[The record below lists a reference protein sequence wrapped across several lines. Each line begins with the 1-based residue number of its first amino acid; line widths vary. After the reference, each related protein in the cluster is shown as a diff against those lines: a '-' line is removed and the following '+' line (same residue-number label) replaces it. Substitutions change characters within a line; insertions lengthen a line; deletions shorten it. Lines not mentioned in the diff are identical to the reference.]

1 MKKRIKYLS
10 FILFSVLSFG
20 MFLGGAKANEFS
32 SGVTIQKGE
41 SHRFKTTLVCTSN
54 NTGIVTAVRDGRYY
68 VLNAVGYG
76 STTVFCTNGA
86 QYGTINVTVPSAN
99 GVQGGACYACG
110 SSQGGSYKWYS
121 AGQIVSSNC
130 ALYSSSITQSA
141 CEAKNNIS
149 VNLINKEIQ
158 QGKSSMVG
166 SYQYCSVQTG
176 SVTASKGSSGKWYIK
191 ADSSASGTAIVNCKT
206 SSGSIDQYA
215 ISIVA
220 AGTSTHPNGSNYNS
234 GSSTSSSG
242 TSMTANACLDANSKG
257 CAQIDASANIVDA
270 PTKYTEAGFCTDSVI
285 KLNPKS
291 EWASGS
297 AVTGLSTTKT
307 YTVTA
312 HCTDDSSSTYTAY
325 CVDPAVKGPTE
336 SGWEYTADEQLDLDS
351 DFGKAIYCL
360 YKNSG
365 GADYTTI
372 QDTARLLM
380 VKYGQPFLGIA
391 NGPYKKHALM
401 YQSYGGSTA
410 LMGTVESCISS
421 VQNNSM
427 QMSFTQLSNSYANG
441 NVTVKY
447 RLILKNP
454 KSGVDINNVDIAVKD
469 VNGGSVGYTKTVENV
484 VNGDN
489 QISADVVLVIPAG
502 SNCTLNVTASLKY
515 NDPDD
520 VRNVFFA
527 RAKKN
532 NMAQRFLVINNKG
545 NAPLTLT
552 ETASLNLSDNPS
564 CVPNTPENL
573 ACVATNGFLCTP
585 SETVATVYEGKSVG
599 ASADWD
605 TCIVDKSDPNG
616 NEYTIQEAGAHNYC
630 KVVCKEDYA
639 FKMPGDLGTV
649 SQGRYISINLDNR
662 YHAVA
667 GVAAQR
673 TCVSTDIKV
682 DAYQTR
688 AVQLKQTMLEQ
699 LNLYNYYKGML
710 ERLEEGQS
718 GLSQIDFDT
727 YYTADEDDKG
737 AKHTD
742 RYYDVT
748 TSDCPTPSTLSND
761 TADYIDGADT
771 FYLEDF
777 TFKFKYKS
785 YKLSLTGSNSNILKA
800 DFVIEKEDN
809 EGNTANDPD
818 GVGKILS
825 NKEPNDGVYTG
836 TKTICPSGA
845 YITRPYPTG
854 DVTTCTVPEV
864 TGSCNGTYTS
874 YSGTKSKAQSNYDDV
889 KIKINEKMTD
899 AKGEYTK
906 ARKELQSIT
915 EEINMCTTWS
925 TDYQFDPEITFT
937 YDESSYMEMM
947 NGNNKLKMDG
957 EAKVNSTK
965 HYCSSDTSYAGVFGC
980 STTPSDSNIITT
992 KYYSSITQD
1001 GTPNSLV
1008 ETPYYNYRRIGSIDK
1023 YGDVAGQQFIYFKSM
1038 VPFYTYPSK
1047 GFVTAN
1053 EKQPNSQLV
1062 DIDDPNR
1069 GSNEADGLIYPISL
1083 TTPVGNYTYTLKF
1096 ANIGQYFNSSKNLGR
1111 IMGANGYLS
1120 GTAQDQFVCT
1130 YKVESIIP
1138 DTPDSENT
1146 CEIIK
1151 ASDVCK
1157 GSPMSDE
1164 CFSKLLS
1171 SSCCDYIDLNK
1182 DVTQTRIDDY
1192 NAACPRSNT
1201 CSGYRTINYTT
1212 TIGNYDSVKVT
1223 DNGKLQFYV
1232 KSVSLNNLF
1241 PNGDNSKGINWIKA
1255 TSGAENNGQSQDT
1268 ANIIKEI
1275 EDKGEQI
1282 YGDDN
1287 SLIYSIKL
1295 TPACMAHVREYNKE
1309 QETNSLGFADYT
1321 LTTNYGDKSKGAND
1335 SSTFLSQLENS
1346 GCVVYKNKLN

>member
-1 MKKRIKYLS
+1 MKNRVKYIC

-20 MFLGGAKANEFS
+20 VFLEGASANS
-32 SGVTIQKGE
+32 VTPVSK
-41 SHRFKTTLVCTSN
+41 
-54 NTGIVTAVRDGRYY
+54 
-68 VLNAVGYG
+68 
-76 STTVFCTNGA
+76 
-86 QYGTINVTVPSAN
+86 TINVGNMFLSYNEKYDGYKWKSTTDNTCGNLGVVSAGIFTAKKAGNCSLNVKFSSLFKGTVDVTYFITVVDPDSSSSSSGSSSSSNKAVN
-99 GVQGGACYACG
+99 GVEGGACYACG
-110 SSQGGSYKWYS
+110 NSQGGSYKWYY
-121 AGQIVSSNC
+121 AGQTLPSNC
-130 ALYSSSITQSA
+130 ALNDNKIPKST
-141 CEAKNNIS
+141 CEAKNS
-149 VNLINKEIQ
+149 
-158 QGKSSMVG
+158 G
-166 SYQYCSVQTG
+166 
-176 SVTASKGSSGKWYIK
+176 GSS
-191 ADSSASGTAIVNCKT
+191 
-206 SSGSIDQYA
+206 SSGS
-215 ISIVA
+215 
-220 AGTSTHPNGSNYNS
+220 NG
-234 GSSTSSSG
+234 GSTSGTSSG
-242 TSMTANACLDANSKG
+242 TSIQSNACLDANSKG

-360 YKNSG
+360 YKNSS

-372 QDTARLLM
+372 QDTSRLLM

-401 YQSYGGSTA
+401 YQSYGGSTS

-469 VNGGSVGYTKTVENV
+469 VNGGSVGYTKTIENV

-564 CVPNTPENL
+564 CVPNTPEDL
-573 ACVATNGFLCTP
+573 TCVATNGFLCTP
-585 SETVATVYEGKSVG
+585 NETVATVYEGKSVG

-649 SQGRYISINLDNR
+649 KQGRYISINLDNR

-682 DAYQTR
+682 DAYQTS
-688 AVQLKQTMLEQ
+688 AVALKQTMLEQ
-699 LNLYNYYKGML
+699 LNLYNYYKGMYD
-710 ERLEEGQS
+710 RLEEGQD
-718 GLSQIDFDT
+718 GLEKIDFDT
-727 YYTADEDDKG
+727 YYTANDNKLG
-737 AKHTD
+737 ATHHD
-742 RYYDVT
+742 NHYSRG
-748 TSDCPTPSTLSND
+748 SCPTDETV
-761 TADYIDGADT
+761 DYREFTTED
-771 FYLEDF
+771 FYLEAF
-777 TFKFKYKS
+777 TFKFKYNT
-785 YKLSLTGSNSNILKA
+785 YKLSLNGSNSNILKA
-800 DFVIEKEDN
+800 EFVIDQENLEDSKTIESNIDTESKDYKGKEKKCPSNQYHHYED
-809 EGNTANDPD
+809 
-818 GVGKILS
+818 
-825 NKEPNDGVYTG
+825 G
-836 TKTICPSGA
+836 TKA
-845 YITRPYPTG
+845 
-854 DVTTCTVPEV
+854 CTVPEEDNECSGKF
-864 TGSCNGTYTS
+864 TIYI
-874 YSGTKSKAQSNYDDV
+874 GTKDGAQAKYDAVKEEAYKLYKKALEDFESASN
-889 KIKINEKMTD
+889 
-899 AKGEYTK
+899 
-906 ARKELQSIT
+906 ELRDIT

-957 EAKVNSTK
+957 DAQVNSTK
-965 HYCSSDTSYAGVFGC
+965 YYCSSDTSYAGTFGC
-980 STTPSDSNIITT
+980 ATSPSDSNKIST
-992 KYYSSITQD
+992 KYYGAITND
-1001 GTPNSLV
+1001 GKPSKDNVIS
-1008 ETPYYNYRRIGSIDK
+1008 YYNYRKIGSIDK

-1083 TTPVGNYTYTLKF
+1083 TTPEGNYTYTLKF

-1111 IMGANGYLS
+1111 IMGTNGYLS

-1130 YKVESIIP
+1130 YKVEPIIP
-1138 DTPDSENT
+1138 STDDENKCAT
-1146 CEIIK
+1146 IA
-1151 ASDVCK
+1151 ASDKCK
-1157 GSPMSDE
+1157 SNPMSDE
-1164 CFSKLLS
+1164 CFYELLNS
-1171 SSCCDYIDLNK
+1171 NCCDYIDLNK
-1182 DVTQTRIDDY
+1182 DVTVSRIDDY

-1241 PNGDNSKGINWIKA
+1241 PNGDSSKGLNWMGS
-1255 TSGAENNGQSQDT
+1255 TSGAENNGQSQD
-1268 ANIIKEI
+1268 ISEVIKDI

-1282 YGDDN
+1282 YGNDD

>member
-1 MKKRIKYLS
+1 MKNRVKYIS

-20 MFLGGAKANEFS
+20 VFFTTSLAMQPSAGLDNAETINLDGPEYFFNLTYSNVSWCTISDTNIAKFSKSFLNVRITAVAPGKTTASCIVDDKKKNYTIIVGNGTDSSSSSNGSSSSSKKAV
-32 SGVTIQKGE
+32 SGVE
-41 SHRFKTTLVCTSN
+41 
-54 NTGIVTAVRDGRYY
+54 
-68 VLNAVGYG
+68 
-76 STTVFCTNGA
+76 
-86 QYGTINVTVPSAN
+86 
-99 GVQGGACYACG
+99 GGACYACG
-110 SSQGGSYKWYS
+110 NSQGGSYKWYY
-121 AGQIVSSNC
+121 AGQTLPSNC
-130 ALYSSSITQSA
+130 ALNDNKIPKST
-141 CEAKNNIS
+141 CEAKNS
-149 VNLINKEIQ
+149 
-158 QGKSSMVG
+158 G
-166 SYQYCSVQTG
+166 
-176 SVTASKGSSGKWYIK
+176 GSS
-191 ADSSASGTAIVNCKT
+191 
-206 SSGSIDQYA
+206 SSGSNGG
-215 ISIVA
+215 STG
-220 AGTSTHPNGSNYNS
+220 GT
-234 GSSTSSSG
+234 SSG
-242 TSMTANACLDANSKG
+242 TSIQSNACLDANSKG

-291 EWASGS
+291 EWVSGS

-427 QMSFTQLSNSYANG
+427 QMSFTQLSNSYVNG

-469 VNGGSVGYTKTVENV
+469 VNGGSVGYTKTIENV

-552 ETASLNLSDNPS
+552 ETTSLNLSDNPS

-605 TCIVDKSDPNG
+605 ACIVDKSDPNG
-616 NEYTIQEAGAHNYC
+616 NEYTIQEAGSHNYC

-649 SQGRYISINLDNR
+649 KQGRYISINLDNR

-699 LNLYNYYKGML
+699 LNLYNYYKGMYD
-710 ERLEEGQS
+710 RLDKGND
-718 GLSQIDFDT
+718 GLDKIDFDT
-727 YYTADEDDKG
+727 YYTAADNIKG
-737 AKHTD
+737 ATHTD
-742 RYYDVT
+742 RYSEETAGCSAPSGKTANYPPDSDV
-748 TSDCPTPSTLSND
+748 
-761 TADYIDGADT
+761 DT

-777 TFKFKYKS
+777 TFEFKYNK
-785 YKLSLTGSNSNILKA
+785 YKLSLTGTTSNILRA
-800 DFVIEKEDN
+800 EFVIDEAN
-809 EGNTANDPD
+809 ATANSSASDI
-818 GVGKILS
+818 GTILG
-825 NKEPNDGVYTG
+825 NKESDSALENNEYTRNNGMKCPVSKVLVPGTRDSYYCPVDEVPDTCDGKFTVYFG
-836 TKTICPSGA
+836 
-845 YITRPYPTG
+845 R
-854 DVTTCTVPEV
+854 
-864 TGSCNGTYTS
+864 
-874 YSGTKSKAQSNYDDV
+874 KSKAESNYKTTKG
-889 KIKINEKMTD
+889 KIETAMKNALANYKS
-899 AKGEYTK
+899 AK
-906 ARKELQSIT
+906 AELVSIT

-957 EAKVNSTK
+957 DAQVNSTK
-965 HYCSSDTSYAGVFGC
+965 YYCSSDTSYAGTFGC
-980 STTPSDSNIITT
+980 ATAPSDSNKIST
-992 KYYSSITQD
+992 KYYDTIDED
-1001 GTPNSLV
+1001 GKPSKDNAIS
-1008 ETPYYNYRRIGSIDK
+1008 YYNYRKIGSIDK

-1083 TTPVGNYTYTLKF
+1083 TTPAGNYTYTLKF

-1138 DTPDSENT
+1138 PTPDIPEPNT

-1164 CFSKLLS
+1164 CFSQLLS
-1171 SSCCDYIDLNK
+1171 SNCCDYIDLNK

-1201 CSGYRTINYTT
+1201 CSGYKTINYTT
-1212 TIGNYDSVKVT
+1212 TIGSYDSVKVT

>member
-1 MKKRIKYLS
+1 MKNRVKYIS

-20 MFLGGAKANEFS
+20 VFLEGASADPVPPTSPTSVDKTIKVGDTFSISNEKYPGHAWTGAFDNTCGNLGTVTTKDFRAEKVGNCSMKVRFSNVYNKNDVIVTYFITVVDPDSSSSDNNSSTTNNIKTITKTMKKGSSFNLYTPYTYCFS
-32 SGVTIQKGE
+32 SNE
-41 SHRFKTTLVCTSN
+41 SVIKVEEN
-54 NTGIVTAVRDGRYY
+54 NTKWKLSAVNFG
-68 VLNAVGYG
+68 NA
-76 STTVFCTNGA
+76 S
-86 QYGTINVTVPSAN
+86 IS
-99 GVQGGACYACG
+99 CG
-110 SSQGGSYKWYS
+110 SSDGSGVKY
-121 AGQIVSSNC
+121 
-130 ALYSSSITQSA
+130 
-141 CEAKNNIS
+141 E
-149 VNLINKEIQ
+149 INVLAPDIPVPDK
-158 QGKSSMVG
+158 
-166 SYQYCSVQTG
+166 T
-176 SVTASKGSSGKWYIK
+176 
-191 ADSSASGTAIVNCKT
+191 TAIQT
-206 SSGSIDQYA
+206 DL
-215 ISIVA
+215 
-220 AGTSTHPNGSNYNS
+220 
-234 GSSTSSSG
+234 
-242 TSMTANACLDANSKG
+242 CLDPNSKW
-257 CAQIDASANIVDA
+257 CAQIDATTNVVEA

-307 YTVTA
+307 YIVTA

-336 SGWEYTADEQLDLDS
+336 AGWEYTADEQLDLDS

-401 YQSYGGSTA
+401 YQSYGGSTS

-585 SETVATVYEGKSVG
+585 SETVATVYEGKNVG
-599 ASADWD
+599 ANADWD

-649 SQGRYISINLDNR
+649 KQGRYISINLDNR

-688 AVQLKQTMLEQ
+688 AVWLKQNMLEQ
-699 LNLYNYYKGML
+699 LNLYNYYKGMYDKLDKDITL
-710 ERLEEGQS
+710 EKYLNKSTGATQTEKNVTGTSPSTCSPNS
-718 GLSQIDFDT
+718 GESPNYPDDATYYFEDFDF
-727 YYTADEDDKG
+727 DFE
-737 AKHTD
+737 
-742 RYYDVT
+742 YDV
-748 TSDCPTPSTLSND
+748 
-761 TADYIDGADT
+761 
-771 FYLEDF
+771 
-777 TFKFKYKS
+777 
-785 YKLSLTGSNSNILKA
+785 YKLSSTTSNSSILKA
-800 DFVIEKEDN
+800 DFVIDKSN
-809 EGNTANDPD
+809 VSRNTAGTIGTIPSNVKPGTSGYDGTEEGEETTCFHSEWPRCVTNPD
-818 GVGKILS
+818 GPNCKYSCSTPKPCSGEYSFNYGIIDEGKS
-825 NKEPNDGVYTG
+825 NYETTKE
-836 TKTICPSGA
+836 KTIYGA
-845 YITRPYPTG
+845 M
-854 DVTTCTVPEV
+854 E
-864 TGSCNGTYTS
+864 
-874 YSGTKSKAQSNYDDV
+874 A
-889 KIKINEKMTD
+889 
-899 AKGEYTK
+899 AKQAYEDYQ
-906 ARKELQSIT
+906 AELRNIT

-965 HYCSSDTSYAGVFGC
+965 YYCSSDTSYAGVFGC
-980 STTPSDSNIITT
+980 STTPSDSNRITT
-992 KYYSSITQD
+992 KYYSSIAKD
-1001 GTPNSLV
+1001 GSPASSV

-1069 GSNEADGLIYPISL
+1069 GSNDADGLIYPISL
-1083 TTPVGNYTYTLKF
+1083 TTPEGNYTYTLKF

-1130 YKVESIIP
+1130 YKVEPIIP
-1138 DTPDSENT
+1138 STDDENKCAT
-1146 CEIIK
+1146 IA
-1151 ASDVCK
+1151 ASDKCK
-1157 GSPMSDE
+1157 SNPMSDE
-1164 CFSKLLS
+1164 CFYELLNS
-1171 SSCCDYIDLNK
+1171 NCCDYIDLNK
-1182 DVTQTRIDDY
+1182 DVTVSRIDDY

-1241 PNGDNSKGINWIKA
+1241 PNGDSSKGLNWMGS
-1255 TSGAENNGQSQDT
+1255 TSGAENNGQSQD
-1268 ANIIKEI
+1268 ISEVIKDI
-1275 EDKGEQI
+1275 EDRGEQI
-1282 YGDDN
+1282 YGNDD

-1295 TPACMAHVREYNKE
+1295 TPTCMAHVREYNKE